1 MPGIRHGSRSNCPAP
16 SWHPQSGEPG
26 PAKRRRMDVPAA
38 GPEPLPQPGLNDP
51 ALVPDAEDYLC
62 IEDSAHYQAAAGV
75 DAHGL
80 APSSL
85 SSVVVLPAGS
95 ALWLQHPELGVDLL
109 LEPPPMAVV
118 TVSLLGCTLLLV
130 PQGLLDAAA
139 SHSGAQGQA
148 PGGLQLDALL
158 VAAEQLVVAGQ
169 QQWAC
174 ASVPDGAGQEDALQE
189 AAPAPATS
197 ASAASELL
205 APSPWAAAPRSAFD
219 LDYQLLHPLS
229 PSSSLRPLP
238 PSPSP
243 DPQERPES
251 PQRPRRPACK
261 ARRRLL
267 FQ

>member
-1 MPGIRHGSRSNCPAP
+1 
-16 SWHPQSGEPG
+16 
-26 PAKRRRMDVPAA
+26 MDVPAA

-158 VAAEQLVVAGQ
+158 VAVEQLVVAGQ

-189 AAPAPATS
+189 AAPAPAPATS

-205 APSPWAAAPRSAFD
+205 APNPWAAAPRSAFD

-243 DPQERPES
+243 DPQERPEN

>member
-1 MPGIRHGSRSNCPAP
+1 MPGIRHGSPSTCPAP

-51 ALVPDAEDYLC
+51 AL
-62 IEDSAHYQAAAGV
+62 AAAGV

-158 VAAEQLVVAGQ
+158 VAVEQLVVAGQ

-189 AAPAPATS
+189 AAPAPAPATS

-243 DPQERPES
+243 DPQERPEN